1 MIRLFSRFD
10 IHFFNIIT
18 LSFFV
23 LIFFMFNYI
32 FRGGFV
38 NLNKKRF
45 VIIMA
50 ELINSFVPFRVSQGT
65 LPLVISVFFTMVVIN
80 LFRVNSFNFPMG
92 SQISVVMFLGLSLWL
107 SFTIFATVKNYIGAI
122 AHLIPEGAPI
132 YMAVALIVIE
142 LVRLIIRPLTLR
154 VRIMANILAGHL
166 LMILLSSL
174 VFKLQLSGLFY
185 VGLNMI
191 EIFVALI
198 QSYIFTVILTLYYR
212 DAK

>member
-50 ELINSFVPFRVSQGT
+50 ELINSFVPFRVNQGT

-92 SQISVVMFLGLSLWL
+92 SQISVVIFLGLSLWL

-122 AHLIPEGAPI
+122 AHLIPEGSPI